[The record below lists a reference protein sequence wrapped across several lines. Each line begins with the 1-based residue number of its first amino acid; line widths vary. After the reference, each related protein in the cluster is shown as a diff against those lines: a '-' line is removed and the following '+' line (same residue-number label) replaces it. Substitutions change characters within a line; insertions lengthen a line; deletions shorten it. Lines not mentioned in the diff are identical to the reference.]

1 MRLSKASETK
11 AYVLPDFRLVCKV
24 EYMRGILLF
33 FWKIN
38 HGIRCKQHGHER
50 EEGA

>member
-1 MRLSKASETK
+1 MDDGSCENKRFII
-11 AYVLPDFRLVCKV
+11 VHKV
-24 EYMRGILLF
+24 KYMRGILLF